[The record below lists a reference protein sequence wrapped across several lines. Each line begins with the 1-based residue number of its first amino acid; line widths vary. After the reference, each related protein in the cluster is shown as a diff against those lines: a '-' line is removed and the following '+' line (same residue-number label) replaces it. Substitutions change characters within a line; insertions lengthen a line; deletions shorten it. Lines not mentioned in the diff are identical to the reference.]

1 MNYGYFDLKNKE
13 YVITKPDT
21 PAPWVNYLGSPEYG
35 AIISNNAAGYS
46 FVKSGANGRISRF
59 RFNSM
64 MALPGRY
71 IYIRDNDT
79 ADYWSASWQP
89 VGKPLDKYKSECR
102 HGTAYTVISSEYE
115 NIAAETAYYVPNG
128 KTYEVWRSKIINND
142 SKPRKLSV
150 FGFVEFTNDNNY
162 EQDQVNLQYT
172 LFITRTSF
180 EGNKILQH
188 INENSGRDETGSNHR
203 ERFFGMVGADVT
215 AACGNPDS
223 FIGSYRTYSN
233 PEAVEKGRL
242 DGSMN
247 YNSNSCGAL
256 QSDITLE
263 PGQTAELIYIL
274 GQKDNREASAILE
287 EYKEK
292 VGSIINGTVKRIEF
306 GNVILDIGKT
316 EAILRRDEIIPRE
329 KFKNGDRVRAYVLE
343 VRRENKGPQIFLSR
357 TCPEFLAKLFASE
370 VPEIYDGIVKIVGVA
385 RDPGSKAKIAVRTD
399 DMTVDAVGACVGLR
413 GIRVQAVVTELQG
426 EKIDIVPY
434 SEDKAQFIVSA
445 LAPAEVTKVVL
456 DEDNNRIEV
465 VVPQEQFSIAIGRR
479 GQNVKLASQLLGC
492 DIDVLTE
499 EQEQERRSNEN
510 KVRSQRFM
518 EALDVDEMIAHLLI
532 AEGFSTVDEIALVD
546 LSELAEIEGFDE
558 DVAKELQSRAQE
570 FIAKRNKEFEEK
582 SKSLGIDEKL
592 QQLPGLDQ
600 DMLLTLASSGVK
612 TIDDLAD
619 LATDELIEML
629 GENTLSVQEANKVI
643 MAAREHWFAE
653 E

>member
-1 MNYGYFDLKNKE
+1 MQNFESMPRPEIILVADTVAREKNIDRDDVLEAMEIAIQKAGRSKYGFEHD
-13 YVITKPDT
+13 IRATIDR
-21 PAPWVNYLGSPEYG
+21 
-35 AIISNNAAGYS
+35 
-46 FVKSGANGRISRF
+46 KSGAISLARYREVVESADQIENEVTQLTLAEAKAYDSNIKVGEFIIDPLPPIDFGRI
-59 RFNSM
+59 
-64 MALPGRY
+64 
-71 IYIRDNDT
+71 
-79 ADYWSASWQP
+79 
-89 VGKPLDKYKSECR
+89 
-102 HGTAYTVISSEYE
+102 
-115 NIAAETAYYVPNG
+115 AA
-128 KTYEVWRSKIINND
+128 
-142 SKPRKLSV
+142 
-150 FGFVEFTNDNNY
+150 
-162 EQDQVNLQYT
+162 
-172 LFITRTSF
+172 
-180 EGNKILQH
+180 
-188 INENSGRDETGSNHR
+188 
-203 ERFFGMVGADVT
+203 
-215 AACGNPDS
+215 
-223 FIGSYRTYSN
+223 
-233 PEAVEKGRL
+233 
-242 DGSMN
+242 
-247 YNSNSCGAL
+247 
-256 QSDITLE
+256 
-263 PGQTAELIYIL
+263 QTAKQVIV
-274 GQKDNREASAILE
+274 QKVRDAERNKQFE

-570 FIAKRNKEFEEK
+570 FIAKRNK
-582 SKSLGIDEKL
+582 
-592 QQLPGLDQ
+592 
-600 DMLLTLASSGVK
+600 
-612 TIDDLAD
+612 
-619 LATDELIEML
+619 
-629 GENTLSVQEANKVI
+629 
-643 MAAREHWFAE
+643 
-653 E
+653 

>member
-1 MNYGYFDLKNKE
+1 MQNFESMPRPEIILVADTVAREKNIDRDDVLEAMEIAIQKAGRSKYGFEHD
-13 YVITKPDT
+13 IRATIDR
-21 PAPWVNYLGSPEYG
+21 
-35 AIISNNAAGYS
+35 
-46 FVKSGANGRISRF
+46 KSGAISLARYREVVESADQIENEVTQLTLAEAKAYDSNIKVGEFIIDPLPPIDFGRI
-59 RFNSM
+59 
-64 MALPGRY
+64 
-71 IYIRDNDT
+71 
-79 ADYWSASWQP
+79 
-89 VGKPLDKYKSECR
+89 
-102 HGTAYTVISSEYE
+102 
-115 NIAAETAYYVPNG
+115 AA
-128 KTYEVWRSKIINND
+128 
-142 SKPRKLSV
+142 
-150 FGFVEFTNDNNY
+150 
-162 EQDQVNLQYT
+162 
-172 LFITRTSF
+172 
-180 EGNKILQH
+180 
-188 INENSGRDETGSNHR
+188 
-203 ERFFGMVGADVT
+203 
-215 AACGNPDS
+215 
-223 FIGSYRTYSN
+223 
-233 PEAVEKGRL
+233 
-242 DGSMN
+242 
-247 YNSNSCGAL
+247 
-256 QSDITLE
+256 
-263 PGQTAELIYIL
+263 QTAKQVIV
-274 GQKDNREASAILE
+274 QKVRDAERNKQFE

-570 FIAKRNKEFEEK
+570 FIAKRNKEFEVK